1 VFEKRANDLQTKL
14 YQEDPELAMELM
26 LAEQTVWDIKV
37 TPLEC
42 AFDNVMLD
50 FIAHSCA
57 QRRLNKIW
65 YRKIGTGYWNFFKVN
80 WKQNGHFIIP

>member
-42 AFDNVMLD
+42 AFDFGIVPIMCY
-50 FIAHSCA
+50 FILLFFHK
-57 QRRLNKIW
+57 RRNID
-65 YRKIGTGYWNFFKVN
+65 YISN
-80 WKQNGHFIIP
+80 H

>member
-1 VFEKRANDLQTKL
+1 VFEKRAIDLQTKL
-14 YQEDPELAMELM
+14 YQEDPEVAMELM
-26 LAEQTVWDIKV
+26 LADQTVWDIQV
-37 TPLEC
+37 TPLDC

-50 FIAHSCA
+50 FISHSCA

-65 YRKIGTGYWNFFKVN
+65 YKRIGTGYGNFFKVN